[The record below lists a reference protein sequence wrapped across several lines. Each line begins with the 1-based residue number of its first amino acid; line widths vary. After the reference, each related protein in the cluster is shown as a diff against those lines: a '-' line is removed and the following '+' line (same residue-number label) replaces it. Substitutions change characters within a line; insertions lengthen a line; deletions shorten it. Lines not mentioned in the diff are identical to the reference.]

1 MNEDDEEPFVYF
13 GSMAYH
19 IGFFPK
25 KSLGGKKLANIV
37 PLLFSSIEKSFV
49 NIFQKLKQLQNDKP
63 QLTHGK
69 IKVQFL
75 QIFVDTYL
83 H

>member
-1 MNEDDEEPFVYF
+1 MNEDNEEPFVYF

-19 IGFFPK
+19 IGLFPK

-37 PLLFSSIEKSFV
+37 PLFSSIEKSFV
-49 NIFQKLKQLQNDKP
+49 KIFQKLKQLQNDKP
-63 QLTHGK
+63 QLTHRK

-75 QIFVDTYL
+75 LTFVDTYL

>member
-1 MNEDDEEPFVYF
+1 MNEDNEEPFVYF

-19 IGFFPK
+19 IGLFPK

-37 PLLFSSIEKSFV
+37 PLFSSIEKSFV
-49 NIFQKLKQLQNDKP
+49 NIFQKLKQLQNDKS
-63 QLTHGK
+63 QLTCGK
-69 IKVQFL
+69 NKVQFL